1 MQLDLSLSSDRIKHL
16 LVIGACAGVLFYFVS
31 HGVAGESGFITLSH
45 LEYQL
50 EAAKAEQAELVAAR
64 EKLEARTRLL
74 KPDSLDPDMLD
85 ERARATLGYTRPSE
99 YVVLFEVKSEK

>member
-1 MQLDLSLSSDRIKHL
+1 M
-16 LVIGACAGVLFYFVS
+16 LVIGACTGVLVYFVA
-31 HGVAGESGFITLSH
+31 HGVMGESGFIALSH

-50 EAAKAEQAELVAAR
+50 DAAKAERAKLMAQR

-85 ERARATLGYTRPSE
+85 ERARATLGYARPNE
-99 YVVLFEVKSEK
+99 YVVLFKDSEK